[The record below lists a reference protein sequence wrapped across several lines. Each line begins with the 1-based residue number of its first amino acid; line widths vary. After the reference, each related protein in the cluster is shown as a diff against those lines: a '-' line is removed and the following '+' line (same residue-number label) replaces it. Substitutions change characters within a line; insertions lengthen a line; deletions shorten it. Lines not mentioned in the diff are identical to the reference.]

1 MAETAKQTES
11 KQATTPKAEQPTEI
25 QILKARQD
33 HEFAMTKIGQEVKQ
47 FEIMQRKAVMYSQST
62 IIPQVYKGNI
72 GNCVIALEMAQ
83 RMGANPMMVM
93 QNLDIIQGKPGFS
106 SKFLIGTIN
115 ATRRFTPLRYEYR
128 GTEGKPDW
136 ACRCYAYDI
145 TDTEHKEPLYGDWV
159 SMEMA
164 QKEGWLGKS
173 GSKWQT
179 MPSLMMKYRSAA
191 FWARVY
197 CPEISLGLMT
207 SEELTDTTEVMTQA
221 TEQKTGD
228 DRLRRVQEAMF
239 AASQSEVVDTETGEI
254 IPATDNDNKKKTSK
268 K

>member
-1 MAETAKQTES
+1 
-11 KQATTPKAEQPTEI
+11 
-25 QILKARQD
+25 
-33 HEFAMTKIGQEVKQ
+33 
-47 FEIMQRKAVMYSQST
+47 
-62 IIPQVYKGNI
+62 
-72 GNCVIALEMAQ
+72 
-83 RMGANPMMVM
+83 
-93 QNLDIIQGKPGFS
+93 
-106 SKFLIGTIN
+106 
-115 ATRRFTPLRYEYR
+115 
-128 GTEGKPDW
+128 
-136 ACRCYAYDI
+136 
-145 TDTEHKEPLYGDWV
+145 
-159 SMEMA
+159 MA

-221 TEQKTGD
+221 TEQKPGD

-254 IPATDNDNKKKTSK
+254 IPATDNDKKKTVK